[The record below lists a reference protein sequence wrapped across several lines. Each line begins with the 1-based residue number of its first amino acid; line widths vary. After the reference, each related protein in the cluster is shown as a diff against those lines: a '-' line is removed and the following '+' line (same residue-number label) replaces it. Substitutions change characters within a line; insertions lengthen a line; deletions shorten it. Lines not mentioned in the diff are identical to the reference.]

1 MGCQG
6 TAWWLWRRTGRR
18 AVLAGLGIGLA
29 SALAVYLGGALAL
42 AGASPA
48 ASALTLLAL
57 SSPPSVRSTRAT
69 PL

>member
-18 AVLAGLGIGLA
+18 AALAGLGLGLA
-29 SALAVYLGGALAL
+29 SALTVHLGGALGL
-42 AGASPA
+42 AGASLA
-48 ASALTLLAL
+48 ASAVTPLAL
-57 SSPPSVRSTRAT
+57 SNPPSGRSARAT

>member
-18 AVLAGLGIGLA
+18 AALAGLGIGLA
-29 SALAVYLGGALAL
+29 SALTVHLGGALGL
-42 AGASPA
+42 AGASLA

-57 SSPPSVRSTRAT
+57 SDPPPVRSTRAT
-69 PL
+69 AL